1 MSERSEETS
10 SDGVEIL
17 ESTPKNPFFDYAC
30 RTGKRKVAP
39 KKKEPPPKKQKKKEV
54 PVPKPKKQ
62 KSYRFNAVTLF
73 ATFPQCPL
81 PKEQALQNLLDKW
94 LLILHLQ

>member
-1 MSERSEETS
+1 MSSSEDTS
-10 SDGVEIL
+10 SDGVEL
-17 ESTPKNPFFDYAC
+17 VETPKNPFFDYAC

-39 KKKEPPPKKQKKKEV
+39 KKKEPPPKRPKKKEV
-54 PVPKPKKQ
+54 PVPKPKQ
-62 KSYRFNAVTLF
+62 KSYRFHAVTLF